1 MDKLY
6 IELKGTIIA
15 LCIWAISCALTEF
28 VSWLGLPNY
37 CIALIIFV
45 FVHNITNSIFSQILL
60 RVIEDQL
67 MMKGNRICA
76 SNPGQLTTL
85 RKLNLNEVNQ

>member
-1 MDKLY
+1 MCLSKIIMDKLY

-37 CIALIIFV
+37 CIAL
-45 FVHNITNSIFSQILL
+45 
-60 RVIEDQL
+60 
-67 MMKGNRICA
+67 
-76 SNPGQLTTL
+76 TL
-85 RKLNLNEVNQ
+85 SLIHISEPTRRS

>member
-1 MDKLY
+1 MCLSKIIMDKLY

-37 CIALIIFV
+37 C
-45 FVHNITNSIFSQILL
+45 
-60 RVIEDQL
+60 
-67 MMKGNRICA
+67 A